1 MGGYIVN
8 KPKAKQ
14 PAKYVWLSILFAIA
28 FSAVLASCADRV
40 RENCETTKANGL
52 LERRCP

>member
-8 KPKAKQ
+8 KQKAKQ
-14 PAKYVWLSILFAIA
+14 PAKYIWLSLLFAIA
-28 FSAVLASCADRV
+28 FSAVFASCADRV

>member
-1 MGGYIVN
+1 MKRLLLTISLCL
-8 KPKAKQ
+8 A
-14 PAKYVWLSILFAIA
+14 LS
-28 FSAVLASCADRV
+28 SCADRV